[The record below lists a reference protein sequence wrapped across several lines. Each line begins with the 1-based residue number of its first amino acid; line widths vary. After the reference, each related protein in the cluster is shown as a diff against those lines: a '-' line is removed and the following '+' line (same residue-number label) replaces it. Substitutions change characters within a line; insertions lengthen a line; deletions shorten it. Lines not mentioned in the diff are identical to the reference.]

1 MHAYD
6 QKEQSLRRNHLLF
19 NQNTGEWVEF
29 FTLKISA
36 DRNDVLHN
44 ATGPAVVFGRTC
56 SPAITPET
64 PNLHPDTI
72 PPTMSNRYK
81 IFQVERSQFGPLP
94 GGARIVLSPNTISVV
109 LSDELQLAGGSTTF
123 GVECDNFAWF
133 EDGPFITLILR
144 EEDPHFNIDLTM
156 SKLSDL
162 PGKEGIDFFDLIEA
176 RIPRR
181 KCPLDSILRGRGLRP
196 ISAGG
201 ALPHQGIGGTVYRG
215 GGADPVFAAPPLPKL
230 VGQPGDSD
238 FDGLIDLWFRQLQI
252 ILEILKKRFG
262 KIKLVLQGGGTVPV
276 PDWFKE
282 WCASLG
288 IDIEF
293 EDGQDSKSNLEPP
306 PGDER
311 FSIQPKSF
319 LNLEA
324 ASHRFSAQAAVGRS
338 PAVYILDGL
347 PKEDL
352 DDIPEVSSGKLPAQ
366 LAHEALEIIRKMG
379 INPDAPLTR
388 DQARSI
394 CLNQQIG
401 DFQAY
406 AVVMAWGGQRMSHFR
421 SSANDNHLLDLVKQL
436 RTSKLSRSEDFER
449 CRVACAGIKG
459 LGISFFSKLLY
470 FLRPKTDA
478 YILDQWIA
486 KSLSVLFNPSP
497 VRMAPWGG
505 PHPMTTATEYDAC
518 CEAIEQLGLKL
529 GGWRG
534 DQVEQLLFDRP
545 GGKWRTYVTN
555 FLEGAIDEE
564 LAEFETAEA
573 SPCDDSHF
581 CIPCALAE
589 IVVSTHREAAE
600 VGTKIPAFADPS
612 VQHRC
617 QRNSPCRVYCGTEDG
632 REWYYHINKGSVRVG
647 VFIPRRSKD
656 AHGNLRKRGEE
667 IDFGFWDGITISDS
681 GDTCSISISVS
692 GGSNSEMLDFSEIAD
707 RAVAAME
714 KLYRQLSRIWSRL

>member
-1 MHAYD
+1 V
-6 QKEQSLRRNHLLF
+6 
-19 NQNTGEWVEF
+19 VEF

-44 ATGPAVVFGRTC
+44 ATGLAVGFGRTC
-56 SPAITPET
+56 NPATTPET

-81 IFQVERSQFGPLP
+81 IFQVERSQFGLLP
-94 GGARIVLSPNTISVV
+94 GGARIVLSPNTISFV
-109 LSDELQLAGGSTTF
+109 LSDELQCAGGSTTF
-123 GVECDNFAWF
+123 GVECDTFAWF

-144 EEDPHFNIDLTM
+144 EEDPHFNIDLAMTQ
-156 SKLSDL
+156 LANL
-162 PGKEGIDFFDLIEA
+162 PGKEGIDFFELIEA
-176 RIPRR
+176 RITRR

-201 ALPHQGIGGTVYRG
+201 ALPHQGMGGTVYRG

-238 FDGLIDLWFRQLQI
+238 FDGLIDLWFRQLQA
-252 ILEILKKRFG
+252 ILVKLKERFG
-262 KIKLVLQGGGTVPV
+262 SIKLVLHGGGTVPV
-276 PDWFKE
+276 PDWFKD
-282 WCASLG
+282 WCAVQG
-288 IDIEF
+288 IEIEF
-293 EDGQDSKSNLEPP
+293 ADGQDFKSNLEPP
-306 PGDER
+306 SDNER
-311 FSIQPKSF
+311 FSLQPEPFQK
-319 LNLEA
+319 LQA
-324 ASHRFSAQAAVGRS
+324 ASHRFSGQAAVGRS
-338 PAVYILDGL
+338 PTVYILDGL

-352 DDIPEVSSGKLPAQ
+352 DNIPEVSSGKLPAQ
-366 LAHEALEIIRKMG
+366 LAHEVLEIIRKMG

-388 DQARSI
+388 DQVRAI
-394 CLNQQIG
+394 CSNNKVG
-401 DFQAY
+401 AFQAY

-421 SSANDNHLLDLVKQL
+421 SSANDSHLLDLVKQL

-486 KSLSVLFNPSP
+486 KSLSVLFHPSP

-545 GGKWRTYVTN
+545 RGKWRTYVTN
-555 FLEGAIDEE
+555 CLAGATDEE
-564 LAEFETAEA
+564 LAEFETTEA
-573 SPCDDSHF
+573 SPCDDTHSCLP
-581 CIPCALAE
+581 CILAE
-589 IVVSTHREAAE
+589 IVAAMHREAAE
-600 VGTKIPAFADPS
+600 GGSKIPAFTDPS
-612 VQHRC
+612 VQHSC
-617 QRNSPCRVYCGTEDG
+617 QRTSPCRVYCGTEDG
-632 REWYYHINKGSVRVG
+632 REWYYHINQASVRVG
-647 VFIPRRSKD
+647 VFIPRRLKD
-656 AHGNLRKRGEE
+656 AHRKLRKRGEE
-667 IDFGFWDGITISDS
+667 IDSGFWDGITISDS
-681 GDTCSISISVS
+681 GDTCSISINVS
-692 GGSNSEMLDFSEIAD
+692 GGSNSPLNEFPDIAD
-707 RAVAAME
+707 RAVVAME
-714 KLYRQLSRIWSRL
+714 KLYRQLSRIWARL

>member
-1 MHAYD
+1 
-6 QKEQSLRRNHLLF
+6 
-19 NQNTGEWVEF
+19 
-29 FTLKISA
+29 
-36 DRNDVLHN
+36 
-44 ATGPAVVFGRTC
+44 
-56 SPAITPET
+56 
-64 PNLHPDTI
+64 
-72 PPTMSNRYK
+72 MSNLYK
-81 IFQVERSQFGPLP
+81 IFQVEHSQFGPLP

-144 EEDPHFNIDLTM
+144 EEDPHFNIDLAM
-156 SKLSDL
+156 SKLSNL
-162 PGKEGIDFFDLIEA
+162 PGKEGIDFFESIEA
-176 RIPRR
+176 RITRR

-201 ALPHQGIGGTVYRG
+201 ALPHQGMGGTVYRD

-252 ILEILKKRFG
+252 ILETLKKRFG
-262 KIKLVLQGGGTVPV
+262 KIQLVFEHGGVPV
-276 PDWFKE
+276 PAWFMK
-282 WCASLG
+282 WCADQG

-293 EDGQDSKSNLEPP
+293 VGGQDSKSNLEPP
-306 PGDER
+306 SDNES

-319 LNLEA
+319 LRLED
-324 ASHRFSAQAAVGRS
+324 ASHRFSGQAAVGRS

-347 PKEDL
+347 PKEYL
-352 DDIPEVSSGKLPAQ
+352 DDIPEVSSGKLPAK

-388 DQARSI
+388 DQVRAVCS
-394 CLNQQIG
+394 NKKVG
-401 DFQAY
+401 DFLAY

-421 SSANDNHLLDLVKQL
+421 SSASNIHLLDLVKQL
-436 RTSKLSRSEDFER
+436 RTSKLSRSDDFER
-449 CRVACAGIKG
+449 CRVACASIKG

-470 FLRPKTDA
+470 FLRPTTDA

-486 KSLSVLFNPSP
+486 KSLSVLFHPSP

-529 GGWRG
+529 WGWRG

-555 FLEGAIDEE
+555 CLAGATDEE
-564 LAEFETAEA
+564 LAEFETAKD
-573 SPCDDSHF
+573 SPCDDIHS
-581 CIPCALAE
+581 CLPCALAE
-589 IVVSTHREAAE
+589 IVAAMHGEAAE
-600 VGTKIPAFADPS
+600 VGSKIPAFTDPS
-612 VQHRC
+612 VHHSC
-617 QRNSPCRVYCGTEDG
+617 QRTSPCRVYCGTEDG
-632 REWYYHINKGSVRVG
+632 REWYYHINQASVRVG
-647 VFIPRRSKD
+647 VFIPRRLKD
-656 AHGNLRKRGEE
+656 AHRNLRKRGEE
-667 IDFGFWDGITISDS
+667 IDSGFWDGITISDS
-681 GDTCSISISVS
+681 GDTCSISINVS
-692 GGSNSEMLDFSEIAD
+692 GGSNSPLNEFPDIAD
-707 RAVAAME
+707 RAVVAME